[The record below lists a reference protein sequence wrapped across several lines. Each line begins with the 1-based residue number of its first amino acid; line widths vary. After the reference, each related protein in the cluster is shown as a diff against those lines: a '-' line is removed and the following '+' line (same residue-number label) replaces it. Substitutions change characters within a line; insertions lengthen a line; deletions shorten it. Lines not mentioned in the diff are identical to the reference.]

1 MADPYTNHDVISAT
15 LFQIKGPGQL
25 GSFFHIHFIP
35 QLNEIQQILEERV
48 YSLLNV
54 LRLQ

>member
-25 GSFFHIHFIP
+25 GSFFLIHFIP
-35 QLNEIQQILEERV
+35 QLNEIQQISDERV